1 MFAIGLMAVCSI
13 NIHVLYDDMPFK
25 VHVGS
30 AYGTIVK
37 VIDDQTAV
45 INFEEYIDRYQLP
58 HTKVV
63 GDYSEVEVTQKDCI
77 PF

>member
-13 NIHVLYDDMPFK
+13 HIDILYDDMPLHIK
-25 VHVGS
+25 INS
-30 AYGTIVK
+30 AYGTITR

-45 INFEEYIDRYQLP
+45 VNFEEYIDKYNFP

-63 GDYSEVEVTQKDCI
+63 GDYSEVKVREKDCI